1 VPGKKGSDE
10 IQKFIGEPQDEALKP
25 SGQRRI
31 RKIVDLPAKSVVV
44 IVQQGRHNHLQ
55 DDMSDFFRGGGIQ
68 IPILAHQRGYN
79 ICRGKQSLLALA
91 QLKRGFLDDCSVG
104 GPKATTPYSPPRECE
119 QPLQGGEN
127 LNPGSR
133 TPCASEEVSG

>member
-25 SGQRRI
+25 SGQQRI
-31 RKIVDLPAKSVVV
+31 CKIVDLPAKLVVV
-44 IVQQGRHNHLQ
+44 IVQRGRHNHLQ
-55 DDMSDFFRGGGIQ
+55 DDIFRGGGIQ

-79 ICRGKQSLLALA
+79 ICRGKQGLLALA
-91 QLKRGFLDDCSVG
+91 QLKRGFLDNCSVG
-104 GPKATTPYSPPRECE
+104 GPKATTPYSPPRERE

-133 TPCASEEVSG
+133 MPCASEEVSG